1 MGPLARGRR
10 AGSKDGNRERELLRV
25 LAADQRNLTTREIAV
40 ELWGAE
46 RVARE
51 WHGDGWMRSLVR
63 RRVRKA
69 RAMLKEY
76 RELAA
81 GQ

>member
-1 MGPLARGRR
+1 M
-10 AGSKDGNRERELLRV
+10 

-51 WHGDGWMRSLVR
+51 WHGDGWMRLLVR